1 MRMPGLDGLG
11 LLRDMRE
18 RGLETPV
25 VMLTAHGTV
34 ESAVEAMKLGA
45 VDYILRPFEMS
56 TVELAVTRAL
66 AMGEVQR
73 ENRFLRDEV
82 GRGWGEFVGQGE
94 AMTRLYALVQQVAG
108 ARSSVF
114 IVGETGTGKELV
126 ARAIHQQSGR
136 TGLFV
141 PYNCAAIPAELL
153 EGELFGSRKGAFTG
167 ADRDRV
173 GRFEAS
179 SGGTIFLDEVTEMP
193 VGLQGKLLRVL
204 QEGVV
209 ERLGTQV
216 PIALDLRVVAATN
229 RDPGL
234 AMAEGRLRADLYY
247 RLNVV
252 RVEVP
257 PLRERR
263 EDIPLLAE
271 HFLARYSR
279 ELGRRPPRLAAET
292 LALLRTYAWPGNVRE
307 LQNLME
313 RAAVLARGRHHR
325 SGPASAGVVGCAGA
339 TGGAGGAQPMR
350 PGSVG
355 PPAPGGCPGVAPHP
369 RGPAAYR
376 RQQVRRRPAA
386 GDQRAIPLVQ
396 TEEVRRLTGPSRQP
410 RLLATGQQGSR
421 QIDPSAAAH
430 CPGGVAWGCRRR
442 LLGRGLGDG
451 RQILPQGLVVPSQ
464 GVRAEECLVQ
474 QGDAPGWRVPGSA
487 GRAGSGCRA
496 GCGARPAWP
505 RRVRRRGRRRRRRL
519 NRHSGCPPESLLQGA
534 GRRGPAALGRRC
546 GGRDPAAAAV
556 AGAPPPPGARRPGPG
571 QGRSGPRSRDR
582 AHGQCRSRRLG
593 AARPSRP

>member
-1 MRMPGLDGLG
+1 MTNPRRILVVDDEPKMRRLLEMTLQGMGHAVVQAGDGQEALDLLAAEPCDLVLSDMRMPRLDGLG
-11 LLRDMRE
+11 LLRSMRE

-45 VDYILRPFEMS
+45 IDYILRPFEMS

-66 AMGEVQR
+66 AMGEVQQ
-73 ENRFLRDEV
+73 ENRFLRGEV
-82 GRGWGEFVGQGE
+82 GRGWGEFIGQGE
-94 AMTRLYALVQQVAG
+94 AMTRLYALVRQVAT

-179 SGGTIFLDEVTEMP
+179 SGGTMFLDEVTEMP
-193 VGLQGKLLRVL
+193 IGLQGKLLRVL

-229 RDPGL
+229 RDPAL

-247 RLNVV
+247 RLNVL

-279 ELGRRPPRLAAET
+279 ELGRHPPRLAPET

-313 RAAVLARGRHHR
+313 RAAVLARGDR
-325 SGPASAGVVGCAGA
+325 
-339 TGGAGGAQPMR
+339 
-350 PGSVG
+350 
-355 PPAPGGCPGVAPHP
+355 
-369 RGPAAYR
+369 
-376 RQQVRRRPAA
+376 
-386 GDQRAIPLVQ
+386 
-396 TEEVRRLTGPSRQP
+396 
-410 RLLATGQQGSR
+410 
-421 QIDPSAAAH
+421 IDPDQLPRELLDVPAQSAAPEAPPDAPMGALGLQPQVDALEWRLIREALRCTEDNKSAAA
-430 CPGGVAWGCRRR
+430 R
-442 LLGRGLGDG
+442 LLEISER
-451 RQILPQGLVVPSQ
+451 
-464 GVRAEECLVQ
+464 
-474 QGDAPGWRVPGSA
+474 
-487 GRAGSGCRA
+487 
-496 GCGARPAWP
+496 
-505 RRVRRRGRRRRRRL
+505 
-519 NRHSGCPPESLLQGA
+519 SLWYKLKKY
-534 GRRGPAALGRRC
+534 
-546 GGRDPAAAAV
+546 GG
-556 AGAPPPPGARRPGPG
+556 
-571 QGRSGPRSRDR
+571 
-582 AHGQCRSRRLG
+582 
-593 AARPSRP
+593 

>member
-1 MRMPGLDGLG
+1 MTNPRRILVVDDEAKMRRLLEITLQAMGHAAVQAADGIEALGLLAAEPYDLVLSDMRMPGLDGLG
-11 LLRDMRE
+11 LLRNMRE

-82 GRGWGEFVGQGE
+82 GRGWGEFIGQGE
-94 AMTRLYALVQQVAG
+94 AMTRLYALVRQVAG

-141 PYNCAAIPAELL
+141 PYNCAAIPAEFL

-167 ADRDRV
+167 ADRDRA

-229 RDPGL
+229 RDPAL

-257 PLRERR
+257 PLRERC
-263 EDIPLLAE
+263 EDIPVLAE
-271 HFLARYSR
+271 YFLARYSR
-279 ELGRRPPRLAAET
+279 ELGRQPPRLAAET
-292 LALLRTYAWPGNVRE
+292 LARLRAYAWPGNVRE

-313 RAAVLARGRHHR
+313 TGRRPGPGGHHR
-325 SGPASAGVVGCAGA
+325 SGPAPAGVVGCA
-339 TGGAGGAQPMR
+339 
-350 PGSVG
+350 
-355 PPAPGGCPGVAPHP
+355 
-369 RGPAAYR
+369 R
-376 RQQVRRRPAA
+376 RN
-386 GDQRAIPLVQ
+386 
-396 TEEVRRLTGPSRQP
+396 
-410 RLLATGQQGSR
+410 
-421 QIDPSAAAH
+421 
-430 CPGGVAWGCRRR
+430 
-442 LLGRGLGDG
+442 
-451 RQILPQGLVVPSQ
+451 
-464 GVRAEECLVQ
+464 
-474 QGDAPGWRVPGSA
+474 
-487 GRAGSGCRA
+487 
-496 GCGARPAWP
+496 
-505 RRVRRRGRRRRRRL
+505 RRRRRRPSMRPRERWPSSPRWML
-519 NRHSGCPPESLLQGA
+519 WSGASSARPCGA
-534 GRRGPAALGRRC
+534 PGTTS
-546 GGRDPAAAAV
+546 
-556 AGAPPPPGARRPGPG
+556 PPPPGCW
-571 QGRSGPRSRDR
+571 RSASD
-582 AHGQCRSRRLG
+582 
-593 AARPSRP
+593 PSGTN

>member
-1 MRMPGLDGLG
+1 MTNPRRILVVDDEPKMRRLLELTLQGMGHRAVQAPDGIDALELLAAEPCDLVLTDMRMPRLDGLG
-11 LLRDMRE
+11 LLRAMRE
-18 RGLETPV
+18 RGIETPV

-45 VDYILRPFEMS
+45 VDYILRPFEVS

-82 GRGWGEFVGQGE
+82 GRGWGEFIGQGE
-94 AMTRLYALVQQVAG
+94 AMTRLYALVRQVAV

-179 SGGTIFLDEVTEMP
+179 SGGTIFLDEITEMP

-229 RDPGL
+229 RDPAL

-279 ELGRRPPRLAAET
+279 ELGRHPPRLAAET
-292 LALLRTYAWPGNVRE
+292 LALLSTYAWPGNVRE
-307 LQNLME
+307 VQNLME
-313 RAAVLARGRHHR
+313 RAAVLARGDTIGPDQLPRELLNAPTQPAGAEAPADASGETLVLQPQVDALERRLIREALRR
-325 SGPASAGVVGCAGA
+325 SG
-339 TGGAGGAQPMR
+339 
-350 PGSVG
+350 
-355 PPAPGGCPGVAPHP
+355 
-369 RGPAAYR
+369 
-376 RQQVRRRPAA
+376 
-386 GDQRAIPLVQ
+386 DNK
-396 TEEVRRLTGPSRQP
+396 
-410 RLLATGQQGSR
+410 
-421 QIDPSAAAH
+421 SAAA
-430 CPGGVAWGCRRR
+430 R
-442 LLGRGLGDG
+442 LLEISER
-451 RQILPQGLVVPSQ
+451 
-464 GVRAEECLVQ
+464 
-474 QGDAPGWRVPGSA
+474 
-487 GRAGSGCRA
+487 
-496 GCGARPAWP
+496 
-505 RRVRRRGRRRRRRL
+505 
-519 NRHSGCPPESLLQGA
+519 SLWYKLKKY
-534 GRRGPAALGRRC
+534 
-546 GGRDPAAAAV
+546 GG
-556 AGAPPPPGARRPGPG
+556 
-571 QGRSGPRSRDR
+571 
-582 AHGQCRSRRLG
+582 
-593 AARPSRP
+593 

>member
-1 MRMPGLDGLG
+1 MTNPRRILVVDDEPKMRRLLELTLQGMGHRAVQAPDGIDALELLAAEPCDLVLTDMRMPRLDGLG
-11 LLRDMRE
+11 LLRAMRE
-18 RGLETPV
+18 RGIETPV

-66 AMGEVQR
+66 AIGEVQR

-82 GRGWGEFVGQGE
+82 GRGWGEFIGQGE
-94 AMTRLYALVQQVAG
+94 AMTRLYALVRQVAV

-179 SGGTIFLDEVTEMP
+179 SGGTIFLDEITEMP

-229 RDPGL
+229 RDPAL

-252 RVEVP
+252 RVDVP

-279 ELGRRPPRLAAET
+279 ELGRHPPRLAAET
-292 LALLRTYAWPGNVRE
+292 LALLGTYAWPGNVRE
-307 LQNLME
+307 VQNLME
-313 RAAVLARGRHHR
+313 RAAVLARG
-325 SGPASAGVVGCAGA
+325 STITPDQLPPELLDAPPQPAGA
-339 TGGAGGAQPMR
+339 EVPADASGDTLVLQPQVDALEWRLIRDALRRTG
-350 PGSVG
+350 
-355 PPAPGGCPGVAPHP
+355 
-369 RGPAAYR
+369 
-376 RQQVRRRPAA
+376 
-386 GDQRAIPLVQ
+386 DNK
-396 TEEVRRLTGPSRQP
+396 
-410 RLLATGQQGSR
+410 
-421 QIDPSAAAH
+421 SAAA
-430 CPGGVAWGCRRR
+430 R
-442 LLGRGLGDG
+442 LLEISER
-451 RQILPQGLVVPSQ
+451 
-464 GVRAEECLVQ
+464 
-474 QGDAPGWRVPGSA
+474 
-487 GRAGSGCRA
+487 
-496 GCGARPAWP
+496 
-505 RRVRRRGRRRRRRL
+505 
-519 NRHSGCPPESLLQGA
+519 SLWYKLKKY
-534 GRRGPAALGRRC
+534 
-546 GGRDPAAAAV
+546 GG
-556 AGAPPPPGARRPGPG
+556 
-571 QGRSGPRSRDR
+571 
-582 AHGQCRSRRLG
+582 
-593 AARPSRP
+593 

>member
-1 MRMPGLDGLG
+1 MTNPRRILVVDDEAKMRRLLEMTLQAMGHAAVQAADGVEALGLLAAEPYDLVLSDMRMPGLDGLG
-11 LLRDMRE
+11 LLRNMRE

-82 GRGWGEFVGQGE
+82 GRGWGGFVGQGE
-94 AMTRLYALVQQVAG
+94 AMTRLYALIQQVAG

-167 ADRDRV
+167 ADRDRA

-193 VGLQGKLLRVL
+193 VALQGKLLRVL

-216 PIALDLRVVAATN
+216 PIPLDLRVVAATN

-257 PLRERR
+257 PLRERC
-263 EDIPLLAE
+263 EDIPVLAVY
-271 HFLARYSR
+271 FLARYSR

-292 LALLRTYAWPGNVRE
+292 LARLRAYAWPGNVRE

-313 RAAVLARGRHHR
+313 RAAVLARGDTITPDQLPRELLDA
-325 SGPASAGVVGCAGA
+325 P
-339 TGGAGGAQPMR
+339 AQPA
-350 PGSVG
+350 
-355 PPAPGGCPGVAPHP
+355 APDAPVDGAEAVLALQP
-369 RGPAAYR
+369 QVDVLEWRLIQEALR
-376 RQQVRRRPAA
+376 RT
-386 GDQRAIPLVQ
+386 GDNK
-396 TEEVRRLTGPSRQP
+396 
-410 RLLATGQQGSR
+410 
-421 QIDPSAAAH
+421 SAAA
-430 CPGGVAWGCRRR
+430 R
-442 LLGRGLGDG
+442 LLEISER
-451 RQILPQGLVVPSQ
+451 
-464 GVRAEECLVQ
+464 
-474 QGDAPGWRVPGSA
+474 
-487 GRAGSGCRA
+487 
-496 GCGARPAWP
+496 
-505 RRVRRRGRRRRRRL
+505 
-519 NRHSGCPPESLLQGA
+519 SLWYKLKKY
-534 GRRGPAALGRRC
+534 
-546 GGRDPAAAAV
+546 GG
-556 AGAPPPPGARRPGPG
+556 
-571 QGRSGPRSRDR
+571 
-582 AHGQCRSRRLG
+582 
-593 AARPSRP
+593 